1 MPGCV
6 HSRQQI
12 LHHTI
17 SHPFGEIPQVLPE
30 LIELICG
37 VRPIPQ
43 LLPLVLRECQPVAEL
58 ELHTGQIQ
66 LAAHSK
72 GNATPGA
79 DEILLESKT
88 MAG

>member
-1 MPGCV
+1 M
-6 HSRQQI
+6 
-12 LHHTI
+12 
-17 SHPFGEIPQVLPE
+17 LPE
-30 LIELICG
+30 LIERICS
-37 VRPIPQ
+37 VRPIHQ

-66 LAAHSK
+66 LAAHAK